1 MMMDRSEMHSS
12 AGSSQDVDDSLGNIP
27 MIQIE
32 SADGHSVVT
41 FSTDNVSV
49 LTIND
54 PDSQAGLDSPRSK
67 MHYLHTG
74 KGDAQSGDC
83 QPLSDS
89 DQTSACLVC
98 GDRGSGYHY
107 SVFSCEGCKGFFKR
121 TVQKNLIYNC
131 KDKGQ
136 CMINKFTRNTCQ
148 ACRFQKCMEMGMKRE
163 AVREDRSPGGKHRH
177 KRLRLGE
184 VATEMGSS
192 DCTEPDLTSD
202 YAENHRKLVEEL
214 VTAKPFSFP
223 KNDSFP
229 NPASMDPDE
238 IRTLGINEL
247 MQFGYMELRL
257 IIDWAKKVPG
267 FRDFCIEDQMALLK
281 SSFMELNV
289 FRLAFRSLPLENAIK
304 FADGLEVPSSMAE
317 GLGWGK
323 ELVSATLEFTHRLR
337 DLDLDQPEFS
347 IMNAIVLTYPDA
359 QGVQDKQ
366 KILNL
371 QTKFLDVLRRYMRH
385 TYPQDLY
392 RYGKILLRLPSLRT
406 LSAKAA
412 ERFLSLTLEG
422 TLQIND
428 LVLEMMN

>member
-1 MMMDRSEMHSS
+1 MMDRSEMHSS
-12 AGSSQDVDDSLGNIP
+12 SISSQDVDDSIGVTGNIP

-54 PDSQAGLDSPRSK
+54 PDSQVGLDSPGSK
-67 MHYLHTG
+67 MHYLHMG
-74 KGDAQSGDC
+74 KVDAQSGDC
-83 QPLSDS
+83 QPVSDS

-121 TVQKNLIYNC
+121 TVQKNLVYNC

-184 VATEMGSS
+184 VASEMGSS
-192 DCTEPDLTSD
+192 DCTELDLTSE
-202 YAENHRKLVEEL
+202 YAENHRKLVDDL
-214 VTAKPFSFP
+214 ITAKPFNFP
-223 KNDSFP
+223 KHDNTQSSDLIQS
-229 NPASMDPDE
+229 
-238 IRTLGINEL
+238 LGINEL

-289 FRLAFRSLPLENAIK
+289 LRLAYRSLPLENSIK

-317 GLGWGK
+317 NLGWGK

-337 DLDLDQPEFS
+337 DLDLDQSEFS

-359 QGVQDKQ
+359 QGVQNKQ
-366 KILNL
+366 TILTL

-385 TYPQDLY
+385 TYPQDLH